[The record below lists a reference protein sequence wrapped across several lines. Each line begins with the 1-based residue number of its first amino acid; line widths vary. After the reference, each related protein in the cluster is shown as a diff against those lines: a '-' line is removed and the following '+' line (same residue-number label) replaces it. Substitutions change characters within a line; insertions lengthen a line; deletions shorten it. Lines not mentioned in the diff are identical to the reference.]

1 MNIEQELFKLKKS
14 IEDLERRE
22 AKAKWELD
30 QVEKEAKALGLKSA
44 KMAEKEAKL
53 AAKKAEALE
62 KELEKELATVQEE
75 FGELLELARG

>member
-1 MNIEQELFKLKKS
+1 MSIEQELFKLKKS
-14 IEDLERRE
+14 IEDLERHE

-30 QVEKEAKALGLKSA
+30 QVEKEAQALELKSA
-44 KMAEKEAKL
+44 KIAKKEAML

-62 KELEKELATVQEE
+62 KELEKELAAVQEE